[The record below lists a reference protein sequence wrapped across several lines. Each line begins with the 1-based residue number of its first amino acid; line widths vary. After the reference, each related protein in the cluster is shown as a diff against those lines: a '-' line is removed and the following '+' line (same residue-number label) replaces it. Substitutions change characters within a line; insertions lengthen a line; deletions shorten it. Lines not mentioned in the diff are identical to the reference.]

1 MFVKF
6 FILSW
11 GVTISTFSVIFDWKF
26 LSIFTVMG
34 TFMIIYAL
42 IAFWPNLDDLKW
54 ELARFLM
61 QLSHN
66 VQYSF
71 QDVRVLDQKY
81 ILAKNSE
88 ETSQE
93 EFSLICAKTLT
104 QVEACSPEQI
114 MFTDIPNFE
123 IQNFSIT
130 SHRAIFYNNRF
141 SSLTILD
148 LGS

>member
-66 VQYSF
+66 VQCIYLSKAKKTRF
-71 QDVRVLDQKY
+71 LSGCESARPEIHPGQEFRRNITRRVQ
-81 ILAKNSE
+81 
-88 ETSQE
+88 
-93 EFSLICAKTLT
+93 
-104 QVEACSPEQI
+104 
-114 MFTDIPNFE
+114 
-123 IQNFSIT
+123 
-130 SHRAIFYNNRF
+130 
-141 SSLTILD
+141 LD
-148 LGS
+148 LR